1 MTLFLNGGGCG
12 EQVKESY
19 QLFKEKVDTNKAL
32 LYIPLAMEK
41 EKYPSCLEWISGE
54 LKDFHFPKIDMI
66 TSATELCTKNLDDYA
81 ALFIGGGN
89 TYKLLSELKSCNAFS
104 KINAFLE
111 KGGIVFGGSAG
122 AILFGKTIDSCR
134 HADSNKVGLKKV
146 TGFNQ
151 VFGAYIGAH
160 YPNDNPIKTAE
171 ATANFTK
178 VSFDAPVIALP
189 EEDTLIIDKNTVKVV
204 GPKPYHIFK
213 KGSAQQME
221 PNQIYFT
228 QEFRKFILSSE

>member
-12 EQVKESY
+12 EQLKESY
-19 QLFKEKVDTNKAL
+19 QLFKEKVDTNKPL
-32 LYIPLAMEK
+32 LYVPLAMEK
-41 EKYPSCLEWISGE
+41 EKYSSCLEWILGE
-54 LKDFHFPKIDMI
+54 LADFHFPKIDMI
-66 TSATELCTKNLDDYA
+66 TSATELCTKNLAEYA

-111 KGGIVFGGSAG
+111 EGGIVFGGSAG

-134 HADSNKVGLKKV
+134 HADPNKVGLKEV
-146 TGFNQ
+146 AGFNK

-171 ATANFTK
+171 ATANFSNL
-178 VSFDAPVIALP
+178 SFDTPVIALP
-189 EEDTLIIDKNTVKVV
+189 EEDTLVIDKNTVKVV
-204 GPKPYHIFK
+204 GQKHYHIFK

-221 PNQIYFT
+221 PNQTYFVST
-228 QEFRKFILSSE
+228 FRGLIKE

>member
-19 QLFKEKVDTNKAL
+19 ELFKRKVDTNKSL

-41 EKYPSCLEWISGE
+41 EKYPSCLKWITGE
-54 LKDFHFPKIDMI
+54 LAEFHFLKIEMI
-66 TSATELCTKNLDDYA
+66 ISAEELCTKNLDDYA

-89 TYKLLSELKSCNAFS
+89 TYKLLAELKSCRAFQ
-104 KINAFLE
+104 KIQEFLE
-111 KGGIVFGGSAG
+111 QGGIVFGGSAG
-122 AILFGKTIDSCR
+122 AILFGKSIDSCR
-134 HADSNKVGLKKV
+134 HADPNKVGLKEV
-146 TGFNQ
+146 TGFNR

-160 YPNDNPIKTAE
+160 YPNDNPIKTEE

-178 VSFDAPVIALP
+178 VSFEAAVIALP
-189 EEDTLIIDKNTVKVV
+189 EEDTLMIDKNTVNVV
-204 GPKPYHIFK
+204 GQKPYHIFK
-213 KGSAQQME
+213 KGSAHQLE

>member
-19 QLFKEKVDTNKAL
+19 ELFKKKVDTNKPL

-41 EKYPSCLEWISGE
+41 EKYPSCLEWITGE
-54 LKDFHFPKIDMI
+54 LAEFHFPKIDMI
-66 TSATELCTKNLDDYA
+66 TSAEELCAKNVDDYA

-89 TYKLLSELKSCNAFS
+89 TYKLLDELKSCGAFQ
-104 KINAFLE
+104 KIQVFLE
-111 KGGIVFGGSAG
+111 QGGIVFGGSAG
-122 AILFGKTIDSCR
+122 AILFGKSIDSCR
-134 HADSNKVGLKKV
+134 HADPNEVGLKETV
-146 TGFNQ
+146 GFNQ

-189 EEDTLIIDKNTVKVV
+189 EEDTLVIDKEGAKVV
-204 GPKPYHIFK
+204 GSKPYYIFK
-213 KGSAQQME
+213 NGIAFKKTNE
-221 PNQIYFT
+221 KLKI
-228 QEFRKFILSSE
+228 

>member
-19 QLFKEKVDTNKAL
+19 QLFKKKVDTNKPL

-41 EKYPSCLEWISGE
+41 EKYPSCLKWITGE
-54 LKDFHFPKIDMI
+54 LAEFNFPKIDMI
-66 TSATELCTKNLDDYA
+66 TSAAELCAKNLDDYA

-89 TYKLLSELKSCNAFS
+89 TYKLLAELKSCGAFQ
-104 KINAFLE
+104 KIQAFLE
-111 KGGIVFGGSAG
+111 QGGIVFGGSAG
-122 AILFGKTIDSCR
+122 AILFGKSIDSCR
-134 HADSNKVGLKKV
+134 HADPNKVGLKEG

-189 EEDTLIIDKNTVKVV
+189 EEDTLVIDKEGAKVV
-204 GPKPYHIFK
+204 GSKPYYIFK
-213 KGSAQQME
+213 NGIAFKKTNE
-221 PNQIYFT
+221 KLKI
-228 QEFRKFILSSE
+228 

>member
-19 QLFKEKVDTNKAL
+19 ALLKRKVDTDKPL

-54 LKDFHFPKIDMI
+54 LKDFHFPKIEMI

-89 TYKLLSELKSCNAFS
+89 TYKLLAELKSCNAFS

-111 KGGIVFGGSAG
+111 QGGIVFGGSAG

-134 HADSNKVGLKKV
+134 HADPNKVGLKEV
-146 TGFNQ
+146 AGFNK

-171 ATANFTK
+171 ATANFSNL
-178 VSFDAPVIALP
+178 SFDTPVIALP
-189 EEDTLIIDKNTVKVV
+189 EEDTLVMNQNTVQIV
-204 GPKPYHIFK
+204 GPKPYHLFK
-213 KGSAQQME
+213 DGSVHQLE
-221 PNQIYFT
+221 PNQIYFVST
-228 QEFRKFILSSE
+228 FRDLIKG

>member
-12 EQVKESY
+12 AQVKESY
-19 QLFKEKVDTNKAL
+19 QLFKEKVDTNKPL
-32 LYIPLAMEK
+32 FYIPLAMEK

-66 TSATELCTKNLDDYA
+66 TSPEELCTKNLADYA

-89 TYKLLSELKSCNAFS
+89 TYKLLAELKSCNAFS

-111 KGGIVFGGSAG
+111 EGGIVFGGSAG

-134 HADSNKVGLKKV
+134 HADPNKVGLKEV
-146 TGFNQ
+146 AGFNQ

-171 ATANFTK
+171 ATANFTQL
-178 VSFDAPVIALP
+178 SDQAPVIALP
-189 EEDTLIIDKNTVKVV
+189 EEDTLVIDKENAKVI
-204 GPKPYHIFK
+204 GNKPYHIFK
-213 KGSAQQME
+213 KGIA
-221 PNQIYFT
+221 FKKT
-228 QEFRKFILSSE
+228 QEKLKI

>member
-19 QLFKEKVDTNKAL
+19 ALLKRKVDTNKPL
-32 LYIPLAMEK
+32 FYIPLAMEK
-41 EKYPSCLEWISGE
+41 EKYPSCLEWITGDLAEFNIS
-54 LKDFHFPKIDMI
+54 KIKMI
-66 TSATELCTKNLDDYA
+66 TSAEELCVKNLAGYA

-89 TYKLLSELKSCNAFS
+89 TYKLLAELKSCNAFQ

-111 KGGIVFGGSAG
+111 EDGVVFGGSAG

-134 HADSNKVGLKKV
+134 HADSNKVGLKEV

-171 ATANFTK
+171 ATANFTQL
-178 VSFDAPVIALP
+178 SDQAPVIALP
-189 EEDTLIIDKNTVKVV
+189 EEDTLVIDKENAKVI
-204 GPKPYHIFK
+204 GNKPYHIFK
-213 KGSAQQME
+213 KGIA
-221 PNQIYFT
+221 FKKT
-228 QEFRKFILSSE
+228 QEKLKI

>member
-19 QLFKEKVDTNKAL
+19 ALLKRKVDTNKPL
-32 LYIPLAMEK
+32 FYIPLAMEK
-41 EKYPSCLEWISGE
+41 EKYPSCLEWITGE
-54 LKDFHFPKIDMI
+54 LAEFNISKIKMI
-66 TSATELCTKNLDDYA
+66 TSAEELCVKNLAGYA

-89 TYKLLSELKSCNAFS
+89 TYKLLAELKSCNAFQ

-111 KGGIVFGGSAG
+111 EDGVVFGGSAG

-134 HADSNKVGLKKV
+134 HADSNKVGLKEV

-171 ATANFTK
+171 ATANFTQL
-178 VSFDAPVIALP
+178 SDQASVIALP
-189 EEDTLIIDKNTVKVV
+189 EEDTLMIDKNTVKVV

-213 KGSAQQME
+213 KGSTQQME
-221 PNQIYFT
+221 PNQTYFVST
-228 QEFRKFILSSE
+228 FRGLIKE

>member
-1 MTLFLNGGGCG
+1 MTLFFNGGGCG

-19 QLFKEKVDTNKAL
+19 QLFKKKVDTNKPL
-32 LYIPLAMEK
+32 LYVPLAMEK

-54 LKDFHFPKIDMI
+54 LADFHFPKIDMI
-66 TSATELCTKNLDDYA
+66 TSAEELCSKNLDDYA

-89 TYKLLSELKSCNAFS
+89 TYKLLAELKSCNAFS

-111 KGGIVFGGSAG
+111 QGGIVFGGSAG
-122 AILFGKTIDSCR
+122 AILFGKSIDSCR
-134 HADSNKVGLKKV
+134 HADPNKVGLKEV
-146 TGFNQ
+146 AGFNK

-160 YPNDNPIKTAE
+160 YPNDDPAKTQR
-171 ATANFTK
+171 ATECFTEL
-178 VSFDAPVIALP
+178 SNDAPVIALP
-189 EEDTLIIDKNTVKVV
+189 EDDTLVMNQNTVQIV
-204 GPKPYHIFK
+204 GSKPYHLFK
-213 KGSAQQME
+213 DGSVHQLE

>member
-19 QLFKEKVDTNKAL
+19 QLFKKKVDTNKPL
-32 LYIPLAMEK
+32 LYVPLAMEK

-54 LKDFHFPKIDMI
+54 LADIHFPKIEMI
-66 TSATELCTKNLDDYA
+66 TSATKLCTKNLDDYA

-89 TYKLLSELKSCNAFS
+89 TYKLLAELKSCDAFS

-111 KGGIVFGGSAG
+111 QEGIVFGGSAG

-134 HADSNKVGLKKV
+134 YADSNKVGLKEV
-146 TGFNQ
+146 TGFNK

-171 ATANFTK
+171 ATANFTNL
-178 VSFDAPVIALP
+178 SFDTPVIALP
-189 EEDTLIIDKNTVKVV
+189 EEDTLVIDKNTVKVV
-204 GPKPYHIFK
+204 GQKHYHIFK

-221 PNQIYFT
+221 PNQTYFAST
-228 QEFRKFILSSE
+228 FRGLIKE

>member
-12 EQVKESY
+12 EQLKESY
-19 QLFKEKVDTNKAL
+19 ALLKQKVDTNKPL
-32 LYIPLAMEK
+32 LYIPLAMKK
-41 EKYPSCLEWISGE
+41 EKYPSCLEWILGE
-54 LKDFHFPKIDMI
+54 LADFHFPKIDMI
-66 TSATELCTKNLDDYA
+66 TSATELCTKNLAEYA

-111 KGGIVFGGSAG
+111 EGGIVFGGSAG

-134 HADSNKVGLKKV
+134 YADPNEVGLKEAS
-146 TGFNQ
+146 GFNK

-171 ATANFTK
+171 ATANFTQL
-178 VSFDAPVIALP
+178 SDQAPVIALP
-189 EEDTLIIDKNTVKVV
+189 EEDTLVIDKNTIQIV
-204 GPKPYHIFK
+204 GSKPYHLFK
-213 KGSAQQME
+213 DGSVHQLE
-221 PNQIYFT
+221 PNQKYFVST
-228 QEFRKFILSSE
+228 FKDLVKG

>member
-19 QLFKEKVDTNKAL
+19 ALLKRKVDTNKPL

-54 LKDFHFPKIDMI
+54 LADLHFPKIDMI
-66 TSATELCTKNLDDYA
+66 TSAKELCTKNLDNYA

-89 TYKLLSELKSCNAFS
+89 TYKLLAELKSCNAFQ
-104 KINAFLE
+104 KINTFLE
-111 KGGIVFGGSAG
+111 EGGIVFGGSAG

-134 HADSNKVGLKKV
+134 HADPNEVGLKEIS
-146 TGFNQ
+146 GFNK

-160 YPNDNPIKTAE
+160 YPNDDPAKTQRAAE
-171 ATANFTK
+171 CFTEL
-178 VSFDAPVIALP
+178 SNDAPVIALP
-189 EEDTLIIDKNTVKVV
+189 EDDTLVINQNTVQIV
-204 GPKPYHIFK
+204 GPKPYHLFK
-213 KGSAQQME
+213 KGSAHQLE
-221 PNQIYFT
+221 PNQKYFVST
-228 QEFRKFILSSE
+228 FRDLIKG